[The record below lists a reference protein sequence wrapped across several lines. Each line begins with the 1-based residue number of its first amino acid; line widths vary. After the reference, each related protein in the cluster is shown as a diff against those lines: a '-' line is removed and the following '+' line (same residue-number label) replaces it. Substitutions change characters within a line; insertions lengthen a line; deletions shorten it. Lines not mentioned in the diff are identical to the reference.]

1 MRIVMLHHD
10 DRNAVSGAV
19 TMARRTAEALAQRGH
34 EVALAGTPPA
44 AHDAAVLYLGP
55 QLPISLGALVDHTGW
70 RPDVIHVTDL
80 AEPSAG
86 WCGLAL
92 AREAGCTFAVTPA
105 THPALWSEHA
115 DGIDIARSAD
125 VVFVLTAAEGDA
137 LTVHGVA
144 PERLAPLGQGPQLSG
159 RADPAAFRAAM
170 DVQGP
175 LVLFLGRRL
184 PSKGY
189 QHLLA
194 AAPAILARHPDAT
207 IMIAGPASDPAS
219 VAATRV
225 APVRDVGELD
235 DATKHSA
242 LVAADLLCLPT
253 VADAFPL
260 VFVEAWWCGTPVV
273 SGPFAGVH
281 DVVRDGVDGLVVPA
295 ERAAVACAVSGLL
308 ADLPRLQAMGR
319 AGRERAGR
327 EFSWAAVAA
336 GAERGYGPAAARHR
350 GVAVQQSTSNSTGQG
365 GSHASHHPGRRIGN
379 PAAAPHRRHPET
391 AGAAGRDAD
400 H

>member
-19 TMARRTAEALAQRGH
+19 TMARRTAAALARRGH
-34 EVALAGTPPA
+34 EVALAGTAPA
-44 AHDAAVLYLGP
+44 AHGSGIHYLGP
-55 QLPISLGALVDHTGW
+55 ELPISLEALMDHTGW
-70 RPDVIHVTDL
+70 RPDVVHVTDL
-80 AEPSAG
+80 AEPAAG
-86 WCGLAL
+86 WCGVAL
-92 AREAGCTFAVTPA
+92 ARAAGCAFAVTPA
-105 THPALWSEHA
+105 THSALWSDLA
-115 DGIDIARSAD
+115 GGMDVARSAD

-137 LTVHGVA
+137 LTFHGVA
-144 PERLAPLGQGPQLSG
+144 PERLAPLGQGAQLSG
-159 RADPAAFRAAM
+159 RADPAAFRAAT
-170 DVQGP
+170 DIRGP

-194 AAPAILARHPDAT
+194 AAPAILAHHPDAT
-207 IMIAGPASDPAS
+207 IMVAGPASDPGS

-242 LVAADLLCLPT
+242 LAAADLLCLPT

-273 SGPFAGVH
+273 SGPFTGVH

-308 ADLPRLQAMGR
+308 ADPPRLLAMGR
-319 AGRERAGR
+319 AGRHRAER

-336 GAERGYGPAAARHR
+336 GAERGYERVAASNP
-350 GVAVQQSTSNSTGQG
+350 GGAVPRPMSSTT
-365 GSHASHHPGRRIGN
+365 
-379 PAAAPHRRHPET
+379 
-391 AGAAGRDAD
+391 
-400 H
+400 